1 MEIKPITTYTG
12 KVVPLF
18 HDNIDTD
25 QIIPKVHLKRISKS
39 GFGPFA
45 FDEWRYLDDGSDN
58 PDFNPNKPE
67 YKDASILITGDNFG
81 CGSSREHAAWA
92 IKDYGFDIIIAG
104 SYSDIF
110 YMNCTK
116 NAMLPIVL
124 DEEARKHLAQSESI
138 TVDLPNQTVSSPD
151 KTFTFDI
158 DETWKNKLV
167 KGFDDV
173 AVTLQYEDEIKSYE
187 RAKNFKDTN

>member
-187 RAKNFKDTN
+187 RAKNF

>member
-167 KGFDDV
+167 KGLDDV

-187 RAKNFKDTN
+187 RARIF

>member
-151 KTFTFDI
+151 KIFTFDI

-167 KGFDDV
+167 KGLDDV

-187 RAKNFKDTN
+187 RAKNI

>member
-67 YKDASILITGDNFG
+67 FKDASILITGDNFG

-124 DEEARKHLAQSESI
+124 DEEARKYLAQSESI

-167 KGFDDV
+167 KGLDDV

-187 RAKNFKDTN
+187 RAKNF